1 MFAVDSNRPRPTRLW
16 AQVKA
21 GVIVAIKCALVRQ
34 PQPFGPEA
42 GRVVEVTGTDAQVG
56 YLVDHMGNVTPR
68 ENRTGPIPDG
78 RPAYIEGPPVPA
90 IASGPL
96 GRALASAG
104 VMPTKDPDHPA
115 NWSKNAAPEQK
126 EAADGGT
133 DHPAA

>member
-16 AQVKA
+16 ALVKD
-21 GVIVAIKCALVRQ
+21 GVVTAIKSSLARQ

-42 GRVVEVTGTDAQVG
+42 GRVVEVTGTDVQVG
-56 YLVDHMGNVTPR
+56 YLVDQMGNVTPR

-78 RPAYIEGPPVPA
+78 RPAYLEGPPVPA
-90 IASGPL
+90 VASGPL
-96 GRALASAG
+96 GRALASVG

-126 EAADGGT
+126 EAVDGHA
-133 DHPAA
+133 DHPQA